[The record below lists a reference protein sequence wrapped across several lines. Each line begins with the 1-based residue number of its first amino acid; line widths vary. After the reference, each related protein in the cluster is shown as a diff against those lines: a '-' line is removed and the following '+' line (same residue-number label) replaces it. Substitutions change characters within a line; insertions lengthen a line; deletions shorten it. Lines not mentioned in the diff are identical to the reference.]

1 MLVVMD
7 PFWPDDRLPT
17 DDHSQPAS
25 LASSG
30 PRAKRQERR
39 AQRLRQRVGVGALA
53 AVVALG
59 GVVVATSNDE
69 GATPAR
75 AGTRTRAQAGERV
88 LSSDEIA
95 ALTEPALVD
104 IETELTNG
112 AAAGTGMVITS
123 SGEILTNN
131 HVIEGATDISVT
143 IGESSRSY
151 DAEVIGTAPEADVA
165 VLQVDGVSDLPTVTL
180 GDSSSLEVGDAVVAI
195 GNALD
200 LPGPPRV
207 TEGAIT
213 ALGQSITISGDGGS
227 RDHLRDLIQTSAEL
241 QPGNSG
247 GPLFDD
253 TGRVIGMN
261 TAAEVR
267 GRGPRATSASS
278 TGFAIPIDSV
288 EGLIARIEDGDEGGG
303 VRVGPSGYLGVA
315 IENDGAGG
323 RGALVGE
330 VQDDSPAEGAGIDA
344 GDLIVAVDGE
354 SVADAAELGDA
365 IRAHEPGDDVEL
377 EWIDADGDR
386 HAATVTLAESPL
398 A

>member
-7 PFWPDDRLPT
+7 PFWADEPPPDDDRSLP
-17 DDHSQPAS
+17 S
-25 LASSG
+25 
-30 PRAKRQERR
+30 RR
-39 AQRLRQRVGVGALA
+39 DRRVRRRRRTVAVGVL
-53 AVVALG
+53 VVGIALG
-59 GVVVATSNDE
+59 GVALATADGD
-69 GATPAR
+69 GASTSAR
-75 AGTRTRAQAGERV
+75 ATAQSGTRV
-88 LSSDEIA
+88 LEADEIA

-143 IGESSRSY
+143 IGDSSRSY
-151 DAEVIGTAPEADVA
+151 DAEVIGTAPEADIA
-165 VLQVDGVSDLPTVTL
+165 VLQVAGVSDLPTVTL
-180 GDSSSLEVGDAVVAI
+180 GDSSSLEVGDTVVAI

-213 ALGQSITISGDGGS
+213 ALGRSITISGGGS
-227 RDHLRDLIQTSAEL
+227 SDHLRDLIETSAEL

-261 TAAEVR
+261 TAAEVQ
-267 GRGPRATSASS
+267 GHGPRATSASP

-288 EGLIARIEDGDEGGG
+288 EAIVARIEDGDEGRG
-303 VRVGPSGYLGVA
+303 VRVGPAGYLGVA
-315 IENDGAGG
+315 IRNDGARGSGG
-323 RGALVGE
+323 SGVLVGE
-330 VQDDSPAEGAGIDA
+330 VQDDSPAAGAGIEA
-344 GDLIVAVDGE
+344 GDVIVAIDGM
-354 SVADAAELGDA
+354 SVAHASELGDA

-377 EWIDADGDR
+377 EWIDADGDHR
-386 HAATVTLAESPL
+386 SATVTLVASPL